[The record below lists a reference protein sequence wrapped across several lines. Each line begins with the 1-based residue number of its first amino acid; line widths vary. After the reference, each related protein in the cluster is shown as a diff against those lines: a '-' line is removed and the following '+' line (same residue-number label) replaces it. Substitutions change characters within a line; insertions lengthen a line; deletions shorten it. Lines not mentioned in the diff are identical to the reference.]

1 MARSSNKVLVGAQ
14 WGDEGKGKITD
25 MLARNADVIVRYGGG
40 NNAGHTV
47 VVRGDK
53 FELHLIPS
61 GILHEDKI
69 CIIGNGVVID
79 PVVLIEEMEMLEER
93 GISLDNLYIS
103 ESAHLVL
110 PYHRRLDQLE
120 EERKADEKI
129 GTTGRG
135 IGPSYTDKVAR
146 RGIRVMDLFDEDQFT
161 DKLNA
166 SLEYHNAII
175 KNVYGQ
181 EEVSVD
187 EVKAKV
193 LPLAERISEFT
204 ANTPFLLEKYRQKRK
219 KIFFEGAQG
228 SLLDLDFGT
237 YPFVTSSHPG
247 SGGVTSGTGFG
258 PKYID
263 DVIGVAKAYLTRVGE
278 GPFPTE
284 LHDQTADLLREK
296 GKEFGVTTGRPRR
309 CGWLDLP
316 ALRYAS
322 IVNGFTELVITKL
335 DVLSG
340 FSELKVCT
348 AYKID
353 GKETKEFPA
362 DLLAHDKVEP
372 IYQTLDGWSVDIS
385 GMRDIIEL
393 PEEARCYLD
402 LIENEVDLP
411 ISYISTGPER
421 RECIRKPIRR
431 GLFF

>member
-1 MARSSNKVLVGAQ
+1 MPLGLNKVLVGAQ

-25 MLARNADVIVRYGGG
+25 MLAREADVVVRYGGG

-47 VVRGDK
+47 VVKNDK

-61 GILHEDKI
+61 GILQKNTT
-69 CIIGNGVVID
+69 CIIGNGVVVD
-79 PVVLIEEMEMLEER
+79 PKVLVEEMEMLEDR
-93 GISLDNLYIS
+93 GISLENFYLS
-103 ESAHLVL
+103 KTAHLVL
-110 PYHRRLDQLE
+110 PYHRILDNLE
-120 EERKADEKI
+120 EKRKADDKI

-135 IGPSYTDKVAR
+135 IGPAYTDKVAR
-146 RGIRVMDLFDEDQFT
+146 RGLRVLDIFNEQRFT
-161 DKLNA
+161 EKLEKA
-166 SLEYHNAII
+166 LQYHNAILQE
-175 KNVYGQ
+175 VYG
-181 EEVSVD
+181 EDKISAD
-187 EVKAKV
+187 RIKAEV
-193 LPLAERISEFT
+193 LPLADKLAPYVT
-204 ANTPFLLEKYRQKRK
+204 NTPYLLDKYRQERK

-228 SLLDLDFGT
+228 SLLDIDFGT
-237 YPFVTSSHPG
+237 YPFVTSSNPG

-263 DVIGVAKAYLTRVGE
+263 SVIGVAKAYLTRVGE

-284 LHDQTADLLREK
+284 LQGSIGDLLRDK

-340 FSELKVCT
+340 FNELKVCT
-348 AYKID
+348 AYKIN
-353 GKETKEFPA
+353 GEKTKDFPA
-362 DLLAHDKVEP
+362 DLLDCENVEP
-372 IYQTLDGWSVDIS
+372 VYETLPGWNVDIS
-385 GMRDIIEL
+385 GMQDIIEL
-393 PEEARCYLD
+393 PENARCYLD
-402 LIENEVDLP
+402 IIENEVDLP

-421 RECIRKPIRR
+421 RECIRKPVRK